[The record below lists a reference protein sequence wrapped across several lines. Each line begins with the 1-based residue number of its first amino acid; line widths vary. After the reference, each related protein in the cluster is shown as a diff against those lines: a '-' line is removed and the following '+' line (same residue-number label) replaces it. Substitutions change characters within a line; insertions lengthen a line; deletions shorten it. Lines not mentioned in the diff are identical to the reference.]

1 MGWFRNLRNKF
12 HKKDR
17 NDFYEGE
24 WEEEEIEH
32 QIDYDNKEQRDDY
45 VKSCLERMADATKE
59 LENLTYEYDMVTSY
73 LKDMEEID
81 ALPQEES
88 EQLKECARRVADL
101 QSSRADYM
109 ERPRRISE
117 ENYRLMERIA
127 DEVEEGYEKLS
138 ETEEYQNLIRQ
149 DLGRLDGERHAY
161 AYRRN
166 EVMGVIADTRGMA
179 VICVVALGLCVLL
192 LLLLQFFLEMDTG
205 VGYLLTAAA
214 AAVAITV
221 IYVKHLDARQELRRV
236 ENGINKIILLQNKV
250 KIRYVNNT
258 NLLEYL
264 QLKYGVGSAKELM
277 DLWENYQVERAERE
291 TLRKAERDLD
301 YNERELLQMLKCYQI
316 KDPAIWLH
324 QTEAILDRKEMVE
337 IRHNLIV
344 RRQSLR
350 RRMDYNKEVVAGGS
364 QQEIKELVEKYP
376 QYAKEIMQAVEEY
389 EKKYSGKRKQE
400 DTKKQNREERIK

>member
-149 DLGRLDGERHAY
+149 DLGRLDGERHAD